1 MRPEETVNT
10 GLDGVVATSTSVSC
24 LDTVAEQIVVRGYDL
39 IDLATHV
46 EYLDVAHLLLVGS
59 LPSGP
64 ERTAFAEGLWNEMAL
79 PKEVEEL
86 LRLIPREMAPMD
98 SMRTA
103 LSFLA
108 GYDADLRENSESANR
123 EKGLRVLAKL
133 PLVVAHGYRLQN
145 GLRTVVP
152 DRTLGYSGNFLYLL
166 TGEAPS
172 PEAAELFDMTLSC
185 YSEHELP
192 NSTFTAR
199 VIASTL
205 SDIYGAMVGAVASLK
220 GPLHGG
226 ANEAAAEMLTEIGD
240 PSGARA
246 YVLDKLKRK
255 ERIMGFGHRV
265 YMRRIDPRA
274 ALLEDHIEPLANA
287 VSGGSALLETY
298 RVVAQTMREEKGLHP
313 NADFPIGLIY
323 HLLGIPRPLYTPI
336 FFVARSAGLCAH
348 VIEQHA
354 TNRLYR
360 PRAQY
365 EGPRGLRVE
374 NTSGENVQ

>member
-1 MRPEETVNT
+1 MKPEETVNT

-39 IDLATHV
+39 IDLATHAQ
-46 EYLDVAHLLLVGS
+46 YLDVAHLLLFGS
-59 LPSGP
+59 LPTAH
-64 ERTAFAEGLWNEMAL
+64 ERNGFAEQIWNEMSL
-79 PKEVEEL
+79 PEEVETL
-86 LRLIPREMAPMD
+86 LGLVPPPMAPMD
-98 SMRTA
+98 VLRTA

-108 GYDADLRENSESANR
+108 GFDPVLRENTEPANR
-123 EKGLRVLAKL
+123 EKAVRLLAKL
-133 PLVVAHGYRLQN
+133 PLVVAHGYRLQH
-145 GLRTVVP
+145 GLPTVAL
-152 DRTLGYSGNFLYLL
+152 DRGIGYAANFLRLM
-166 TGEAPS
+166 TGETPS
-172 PEAAELFDMTLSC
+172 SEAAALFDMTLSC

-205 SDIYGAMVGAVASLK
+205 SDLYGAMVGAVASLK

-226 ANEAAAEMLTEIGD
+226 ANEAAADMLVAIGD
-240 PSGARA
+240 PSKARA
-246 YVLDKLKRK
+246 YVLDKLGRK

-274 ALLEDHIEPLANA
+274 ALLEGHIEPLAQS
-287 VSGGSALLETY
+287 VPGGVELLETY
-298 RVVAQTMREEKGLHP
+298 RIVAQTMRDEKGLHP

-336 FFVARSAGLCAH
+336 FFVARAAGLGAH

-354 TNRLYR
+354 QNRLYR

-365 EGPRGLRVE
+365 EGPRGLSVVPASE
-374 NTSGENVQ
+374 GNAQ